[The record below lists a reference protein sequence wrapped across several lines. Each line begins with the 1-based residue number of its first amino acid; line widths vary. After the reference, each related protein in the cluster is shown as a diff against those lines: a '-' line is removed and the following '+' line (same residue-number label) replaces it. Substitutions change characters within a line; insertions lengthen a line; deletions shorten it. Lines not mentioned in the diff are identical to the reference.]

1 MSVQKKKSQRS
12 FEAIRR
18 TVIQTTAKAWG
29 IEIFP
34 SWFSDFSGKTEGN
47 EKTPA
52 RGIPRRSAKL
62 GVRRLSFFG

>member
-1 MSVQKKKSQRS
+1 MSAKRKKSQRS

-34 SWFSDFSGKTEGN
+34 TWESDFSGKLEHS
-47 EKTPA
+47 ERTPA
-52 RGIPRRSAKL
+52 RGIPRRLAKL